1 MIPELNMTLTLEGFA
16 AEDIRSVRQLSI
28 PGFVKQPL
36 TLLRLRN
43 HEYDIDEGDT
53 LIKIK
58 NHHYNIMALGEM
70 QEFFGDDVSSG
81 RFVVD
86 DRAKYP
92 YYNTTQLL
100 LISNLL
106 NQVDNRQSIQD
117 DPHLVQISPNLPWM
131 RKNFFYSSMFE
142 KNGERRKV
150 DGENVQV
157 LVEDI
162 ASFQIIRRGADG
174 KLIFSERPVTKLTKQ
189 EKILFDVLTLL
200 EGGALEVRR
209 AEVSPSIM
217 TMRLSNYNGKE
228 GSLPL
233 SIASLTSTVSGKP
246 MSEPLGFFNYLQN
259 LVIAEYEKMFWYRN
273 NYGENLEKFSTQLN
287 LFENILSPEL
297 KKSIEE
303 KVQEA
308 KDNGTDTYDIFSN
321 NLDIKNKLKEELDS
335 YFQNEIKEF
344 TKLLD
349 TLTETEKKV
358 IFSTVNLSSTNIT
371 SSLQTVSKAFILN
384 RFILR
389 AEFDN
394 LVFGDLYYYSN
405 PTKRGKIIT
414 NHGVPFYIDAV
425 RNAMLNKVNKQS
437 LNSIYN
443 KKAVPDNKDFS
454 IIKSGFIEDIV
465 MESKYHST
473 QNLIKNLTKVNSYY
487 KLFNEADLEKFIAD
501 ATKKL
506 IPYTEI
512 KATDGQGII
521 SLDFYRMF
529 AIVARLWTP
538 EMENEYNRQLAI
550 FRYKEYKIYKT
561 NLYVN
566 VDGSLM
572 EGEQL
577 ENALKKD
584 EDLLKRKPF
593 ASFVS
598 LKASYTGPMRRD
610 AGPLTPIYDKF
621 SLRPIIPEHAYG
633 RRDEELMRE
642 MIKNDIDYLKF
653 ESGSKVHVENKI
665 EWIKKEGEKYVLN
678 NYKVEIDAENQTHEL
693 TGGFLKHQLNTFES
707 SPVNIFGSQFRK
719 IFYDPAERIKNIPEY
734 KGLFDK
740 LMKSKDRVVNLTNR
754 LVSIQENDLLNILGI
769 EKIDRGVDED
779 NNPVFEYKIDDLE
792 KFIKVLQEQ
801 GIKDGF
807 TTNAAQYL
815 QYDPATGKAKF
826 PIDFAFNKNEIQELL
841 SGMIDRTLRRLKL
854 QGTTMIQVSGI
865 GWEKTSLRNATDTE
879 LDKYGSIDL
888 PYYNIEEDEKGNPIR
903 TGKMGIKIPLINDFE
918 NLLNLKNAEGQDIKV
933 YHTNS
938 NGNQV
943 IDYEQSII
951 RLNEAM
957 ENEEWKQKHIKLF
970 TIVGYRIP
978 TSNISLIDHMEV
990 MEFLPPSA
998 GNIIIAPI
1006 EQITKAG
1013 SDFDIDS
1020 MKMIFPSISKEGEF
1034 VTEQMLDGL
1043 TEKDIFQK
1051 IKDLSLTEFEIRDI
1065 KKKITN
1071 NKRLSQE
1078 DINQLFSVKYKIG
1091 NQVIKYIVSLNEELG
1106 GTDLIED
1113 ALFDYYNT
1121 KYQNA
1126 KKITEEQKRKIISEN
1141 VKRAKKKLSKSI
1153 LFDEGDTQEVIEGV
1167 LKLGEKQN
1175 IIDLV
1180 VKFMKKKGFAD
1191 LSFQQYEEQFLGKE
1205 PGDVSPEARKA
1216 DQYYSILKRIEEI
1229 EKEKKAMVGE
1239 IYDYSID
1246 LDIFE
1251 KRSVLKR
1258 AITNSILTEY
1268 SESLSEPIYYPSL
1281 IMPTGQSIVND
1292 VANDMIAIK
1301 DNLTEDEKT
1310 KQLKEF
1316 KDKLFD
1322 KKYNVVQNFTASRE
1336 YEVWDYVIGRRK
1348 DLGGW
1353 AIHRTYAS
1361 VFNLINFTMK
1371 NNFIGVKY
1379 GVEKTTF
1386 TPLIPKNR
1394 RAEWVTYDDDN
1405 MGRIKMHGKDLDG
1418 NQITDTLDQLT
1429 TSAIDVVNIPS
1440 YPYLGTNKLNKKI
1453 AAYLIHQG
1461 IPLKTVTLFLEQP
1474 ILIEAYNLFDK
1485 KSRDLPRYT
1494 FKHALVEVA
1503 QKYGLLNEKVS
1514 RKTKFGI
1521 TQMPVYQVYQEDK
1534 SSKDT
1539 EDKKFEITP
1548 EGKVYTDKI
1557 ISNVPNNYLRR
1568 PQDNLSLSNAEGA
1581 STIFGFNT
1589 YLNDDVEILPEQLEA
1604 AIRLKVRQKQNPT
1617 SVTTAEI
1624 EEFKKLQRMVL
1635 SYFGSIQE
1643 EASYLADL
1651 QFAFNSDTTKYAT
1664 LASAMRNIERRG
1676 EISGVKRTGVYQSK
1690 IFDDSQIKLILSKTM
1705 ITPFNYTDK
1714 VVKIMKELFP
1724 LLYKDENITVIKE
1737 IINST
1742 FGKNEYIERV
1752 SKNIDSDYI
1761 EFIYKN
1767 FGKYK
1772 GKNFSTYFRPK
1783 LKNKESSDEFFA
1795 IQLTSILKK
1804 FPELSEKI
1812 EFVNRLSSDSY
1823 KVNPAEI
1830 SQDLLEQRYSGES
1843 LIWNIFLER
1852 DSENSTSQK
1861 NRFISEWRSLINFS
1875 PKRLG
1880 LEKQY
1885 TVQDSKEISEFFT
1898 ELAYF
1903 SFYQSGATN
1912 VGDNFSDVVPVEI
1925 WTDFVVEAFD
1935 ESEKFFKT
1943 SPSMRNLLLEY
1954 FEIRFKE
1961 NNPKL
1966 NWNSNQYS
1974 TGELDNEGKPKKKDY
1989 LFDPYYAKGKDY
2001 YVKYLLERF
2010 GEDPFTYLKEKCK

>member
-1 MIPELNMTLTLEGFA
+1 
-16 AEDIRSVRQLSI
+16 
-28 PGFVKQPL
+28 
-36 TLLRLRN
+36 
-43 HEYDIDEGDT
+43 
-53 LIKIK
+53 
-58 NHHYNIMALGEM
+58 
-70 QEFFGDDVSSG
+70 
-81 RFVVD
+81 
-86 DRAKYP
+86 
-92 YYNTTQLL
+92 
-100 LISNLL
+100 
-106 NQVDNRQSIQD
+106 
-117 DPHLVQISPNLPWM
+117 
-131 RKNFFYSSMFE
+131 
-142 KNGERRKV
+142 
-150 DGENVQV
+150 
-157 LVEDI
+157 
-162 ASFQIIRRGADG
+162 
-174 KLIFSERPVTKLTKQ
+174 
-189 EKILFDVLTLL
+189 
-200 EGGALEVRR
+200 
-209 AEVSPSIM
+209 
-217 TMRLSNYNGKE
+217 
-228 GSLPL
+228 
-233 SIASLTSTVSGKP
+233 
-246 MSEPLGFFNYLQN
+246 
-259 LVIAEYEKMFWYRN
+259 
-273 NYGENLEKFSTQLN
+273 
-287 LFENILSPEL
+287 
-297 KKSIEE
+297 
-303 KVQEA
+303 
-308 KDNGTDTYDIFSN
+308 
-321 NLDIKNKLKEELDS
+321 
-335 YFQNEIKEF
+335 
-344 TKLLD
+344 
-349 TLTETEKKV
+349 
-358 IFSTVNLSSTNIT
+358 
-371 SSLQTVSKAFILN
+371 
-384 RFILR
+384 
-389 AEFDN
+389 
-394 LVFGDLYYYSN
+394 
-405 PTKRGKIIT
+405 
-414 NHGVPFYIDAV
+414 
-425 RNAMLNKVNKQS
+425 
-437 LNSIYN
+437 
-443 KKAVPDNKDFS
+443 
-454 IIKSGFIEDIV
+454 
-465 MESKYHST
+465 
-473 QNLIKNLTKVNSYY
+473 
-487 KLFNEADLEKFIAD
+487 
-501 ATKKL
+501 
-506 IPYTEI
+506 
-512 KATDGQGII
+512 
-521 SLDFYRMF
+521 
-529 AIVARLWTP
+529 
-538 EMENEYNRQLAI
+538 
-550 FRYKEYKIYKT
+550 
-561 NLYVN
+561 
-566 VDGSLM
+566 
-572 EGEQL
+572 
-577 ENALKKD
+577 
-584 EDLLKRKPF
+584 
-593 ASFVS
+593 
-598 LKASYTGPMRRD
+598 
-610 AGPLTPIYDKF
+610 
-621 SLRPIIPEHAYG
+621 
-633 RRDEELMRE
+633 
-642 MIKNDIDYLKF
+642 
-653 ESGSKVHVENKI
+653 
-665 EWIKKEGEKYVLN
+665 
-678 NYKVEIDAENQTHEL
+678 
-693 TGGFLKHQLNTFES
+693 
-707 SPVNIFGSQFRK
+707 
-719 IFYDPAERIKNIPEY
+719 
-734 KGLFDK
+734 
-740 LMKSKDRVVNLTNR
+740 
-754 LVSIQENDLLNILGI
+754 
-769 EKIDRGVDED
+769 
-779 NNPVFEYKIDDLE
+779 
-792 KFIKVLQEQ
+792 
-801 GIKDGF
+801 
-807 TTNAAQYL
+807 
-815 QYDPATGKAKF
+815 
-826 PIDFAFNKNEIQELL
+826 
-841 SGMIDRTLRRLKL
+841 
-854 QGTTMIQVSGI
+854 
-865 GWEKTSLRNATDTE
+865 
-879 LDKYGSIDL
+879 
-888 PYYNIEEDEKGNPIR
+888 
-903 TGKMGIKIPLINDFE
+903 
-918 NLLNLKNAEGQDIKV
+918 
-933 YHTNS
+933 
-938 NGNQV
+938 
-943 IDYEQSII
+943 
-951 RLNEAM
+951 
-957 ENEEWKQKHIKLF
+957 
-970 TIVGYRIP
+970 
-978 TSNISLIDHMEV
+978 MEV

-1534 SSKDT
+1534 SSKDA

-1624 EEFKKLQRMVL
+1624 EEFKELQRMVL

-1772 GKNFSTYFRPK
+1772 GENFSTYFRPK